1 MREYEGTYA
10 SIILTRW
17 RHGSEIVVRAPGQDR
32 LELRTLAFIYVV
44 LKHGDD
50 MVARIDCGWVEG
62 HVEVVG
68 PVDEWHVAIHVRV

>member
-1 MREYEGTYA
+1 
-10 SIILTRW
+10 
-17 RHGSEIVVRAPGQDR
+17 